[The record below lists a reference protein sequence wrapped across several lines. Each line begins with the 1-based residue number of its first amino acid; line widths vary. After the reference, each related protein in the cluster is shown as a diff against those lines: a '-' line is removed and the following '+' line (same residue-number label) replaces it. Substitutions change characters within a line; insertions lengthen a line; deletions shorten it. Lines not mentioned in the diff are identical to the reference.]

1 MGFDGYTSLENMP
14 AATRKSVSTKRRGL
28 LLRADEI
35 RWSLD
40 EPEPMPCHVAVD
52 GWRPRAGLTG
62 SRADLVT
69 WWRWRYAALEAEN
82 ARVGDLLAQVLSESQ
97 GYRSVSQ
104 AALAA
109 LHDLTETTCQQR
121 RTIAR
126 FRDEIRSLRE
136 PVKAVLA

>member
-1 MGFDGYTSLENMP
+1 M
-14 AATRKSVSTKRRGL
+14 
-28 LLRADEI
+28 LRVDEI

-40 EPEPMPCHVAVD
+40 DPEQPAACHVAEDV
-52 GWRPRAGLTG
+52 GPPSGLTA
-62 SRADLVT
+62 SRADLVI

-82 ARVGDLLAQVLSESQ
+82 ARVGDLLVQALGESQ

-104 AALAA
+104 AALDT

-126 FRDEIRSLRE
+126 LRDEIRSLRE